1 MSHIPMSDS
10 ECELAMSRLT
20 PRLRQYAELLVRRG
34 VAIQSGQEL
43 VVTAPV
49 ESAPFVRIVVEEA
62 PSSDSRSCLLGRL
75 SR

>member
-49 ESAPFVRIVVEEA
+49 RVGPVREDRRGGGVQGGRR
-62 PSSDSRSCLLGRL
+62 SRDAHLGR
-75 SR
+75 